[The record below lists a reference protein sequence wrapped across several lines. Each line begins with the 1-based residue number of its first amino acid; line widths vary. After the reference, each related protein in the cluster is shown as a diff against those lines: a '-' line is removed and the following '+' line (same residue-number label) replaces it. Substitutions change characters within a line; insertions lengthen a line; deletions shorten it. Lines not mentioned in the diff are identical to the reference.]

1 MSEIFKGRRFSNR
14 LVFNCPKELEYRVSA
29 AAAAEM
35 STRGAWL
42 RQACLERL
50 QNGSPVMGSRQ
61 PFNEA
66 SAVERGRAL
75 LRIDDAQFDSR

>member
-42 RQACLERL
+42 RRACLQQLR
-50 QNGSPVMGSRQ
+50 N
-61 PFNEA
+61 
-66 SAVERGRAL
+66 GRAGDGL
-75 LRIDDAQFDSR
+75 PSAFQRGLSR